1 MIEAETS
8 RIGPVDI
15 AVLTFDEAVAA
26 VDDRIDA
33 ADGASVTFCNAHSV
47 NLARDDRRLVD
58 AYASSLVLN
67 DGIGVDMARK
77 LLYGAPF
84 PANVNGSDFIPIF
97 FERSRHE
104 LRLFLLGSRPGIA
117 AQAGEIIAE
126 RYPRHRVVGVRDGYF
141 KPEDEPALV
150 EEIARSGANLLVIG
164 MGQPRQ
170 EIFAARH
177 ADRIGMASMSVGA
190 FLDFTSGA
198 IPRAPNWLRT
208 IRLEWLYRLGLEPK
222 RMFNRYVLGNPR
234 FLYGVLK
241 DRKRNN

>member
-15 AVLTFDEAVAA
+15 AVLTFEQAVGA

-33 ADGASVTFCNAHSV
+33 SNGASVTFCNAHSV
-47 NLARDDRRLVD
+47 NLARDDQRLAD
-58 AYASSLVLN
+58 AYADSLVLN
-67 DGIGVDMARK
+67 DGVGVDMARK
-77 LLYGAPF
+77 LLYGGPF
-84 PANVNGSDFIPIF
+84 PANVNGSDFIPF
-97 FERSRHE
+97 FFGHSRHD

-117 AQAGEIIAE
+117 ALAGEIIEE

-141 KPEDEPALV
+141 KPDEESALV
-150 EEIARSGANLLVIG
+150 DEIAASGANLLVIG

-198 IPRAPNWLRT
+198 IPRAPSW
-208 IRLEWLYRLGLEPK
+208 IRAARMEWLYRLGLEPG
-222 RMFNRYVLGNPR
+222 RMFKRYVIGNPR
-234 FLYGVLK
+234 FLIGVLK
-241 DRKRNN
+241 DRRRND

>member
-15 AVLTFDEAVAA
+15 AVVTFDEAVAA

-33 ADGASVTFCNAHSV
+33 ADGGSVTFCNAHSV
-47 NLARDDRRLVD
+47 NLARTDRRLVD
-58 AYASSLVLN
+58 AYSDSLVLN

-97 FERSRHE
+97 FERSRHD
-104 LRLFLLGSRPGIA
+104 LRLFLLGSRPGVA
-117 AQAGEIIAE
+117 AQAGAIIAE
-126 RYPRHRVVGVRDGYF
+126 RYPRHRVMGVRDGYF
-141 KPEDEPALV
+141 EPDEEAALV
-150 EEIARSGANLLVIG
+150 DEIARSGANLLIIG

-170 EIFAARH
+170 EIFAAEH
-177 ADRIGMASMSVGA
+177 AAKIGMASMSVGA

-198 IPRAPNWLRT
+198 IPRAPGWLRAA
-208 IRLEWLYRLGLEPK
+208 RLEWVYRLALEPR
-222 RMFNRYVLGNPR
+222 RMFDRYVLGNPR
-234 FLYGVLK
+234 FLLGILK
-241 DRKRNN
+241 DRRRND

>member
-1 MIEAETS
+1 MTEHTS

-15 AVLTFDEAVAA
+15 AVLTFDQAVAA

-47 NLARDDRRLVD
+47 NLARTDQRLVD

-84 PANVNGSDFIPIF
+84 PANVNGSDFIPVF
-97 FERSRHE
+97 FERSRHD

-117 AQAGEIIAE
+117 EQAGEIIAQ
-126 RYPRHRVVGVRDGYF
+126 RYPRHRVVGARDGYF
-141 KPEDEPALV
+141 KPQEEAALV
-150 EEIARSGANLLVIG
+150 EEIARSGANLLLIG

-170 EIFAARH
+170 EIFAAEH
-177 ADRIGMASMSVGA
+177 AARIGMASMSVGA

-198 IPRAPNWLRT
+198 IPRAPGWLRAA
-208 IRLEWLYRLGLEPK
+208 RLEWLYRLALEPQ
-222 RMFNRYVLGNPR
+222 RMFDRYVLGNPR
-234 FLYGVLK
+234 FLLGVLK